1 MFGSAQVG
9 VVPSLYEGF
18 SLPAIELMSCATPLV
33 CTTAG
38 ALPEVVGDAALQVPP
53 GDPEALA
60 ATIKQVLD
68 DEALADDLGRRGRE
82 RVMTRY
88 TWRSVAEQ
96 TVRWYR
102 DYLAAEGKS

>member
-1 MFGSAQVG
+1 M
-9 VVPSLYEGF
+9 
-18 SLPAIELMSCATPLV
+18 
-33 CTTAG
+33 
-38 ALPEVVGDAALQVPP
+38 QVPP

-68 DEALADDLGRRGRE
+68 DPELAADLGARGRE

-102 DYLAAEGKS
+102 DYLGEPSSC